1 MQRKGSEATREPA
14 TRERLGRK
22 SSGER
27 GVRLVRLTVED
38 KCRMVKTTHG
48 FTGYSLF
55 LSKSLVLLEGG
66 GSQTR
71 DFATHGSLTPSRV
84 MLH

>member
-22 SSGER
+22 NSGER
-27 GVRLVRLTVED
+27 GVRLVRPTVED
-38 KCRMVKTTHG
+38 EYQTVKTTHG

-55 LSKSLVLLEGG
+55 SLS
-66 GSQTR
+66 
-71 DFATHGSLTPSRV
+71 HCYY
-84 MLH
+84 

>member
-27 GVRLVRLTVED
+27 GVRLLRLTVED
-38 KCRMVKTTHG
+38 KYRMVKTAHG
-48 FTGYSLF
+48 FNSYYFFSL
-55 LSKSLVLLEGG
+55 S
-66 GSQTR
+66 
-71 DFATHGSLTPSRV
+71 PWYY
-84 MLH
+84 

>member
-1 MQRKGSEATREPA
+1 MQRKASEATREPA

-22 SSGER
+22 NSGER

-38 KCRMVKTTHG
+38 KCRVVKTTHG

-55 LSKSLVLLEGG
+55 SL
-66 GSQTR
+66 
-71 DFATHGSLTPSRV
+71 
-84 MLH
+84 